1 MNEYFNKAFDLSGQV
16 ALVTGGGSGLGYA
29 ITKCLASA
37 GATVVITGRRE
48 ELLKQACDELG
59 KNVHYYVHDITDT
72 DAAPEFIKKIVD
84 TYGSCDF
91 LINNAGRHCK
101 KEVADITIQDFHNLM
116 DVHLYGAFALSGR
129 HPLHA

>member
-84 TYGSCDF
+84 TARKRSPTSPF
-91 LINNAGRHCK
+91 RTS
-101 KEVADITIQDFHNLM
+101 TILWTFI
-116 DVHLYGAFALSGR
+116 FTALSR
-129 HPLHA
+129 SVRPPSLTCVRRSTAA

>member
-48 ELLKQACDELG
+48 EPVSYTHLTL
-59 KNVHYYVHDITDT
+59 
-72 DAAPEFIKKIVD
+72 P
-84 TYGSCDF
+84 
-91 LINNAGRHCK
+91 
-101 KEVADITIQDFHNLM
+101 TILR
-116 DVHLYGAFALSGR
+116 V
-129 HPLHA
+129 